1 MRKCSMPELLI
12 VGYGKMGHM
21 LEQLAPESG
30 FHVAG
35 CVDLDRKGPLPK
47 ADVAVEFTEPAAV
60 MRNIEELAAAG
71 IPAVVGTTGWLKDL
85 ERAKQLVAQHGT
97 ALIWSPNFS
106 IGVNVF
112 TRIVQDAAALLKNEP
127 SYGAWGWEMHHAT
140 KKD

>member
-1 MRKCSMPELLI
+1 
-12 VGYGKMGHM
+12 
-21 LEQLAPESG
+21 
-30 FHVAG
+30 
-35 CVDLDRKGPLPK
+35 PLPK

-60 MRNIEELAAAG
+60 MRNIEELDAAG

-140 KKD
+140 KKDAPSGTMLKLVEAMKAAGYSRPIDVASSRAGVVPGVHEI